1 MRVVCFTLAA
11 VSSCFF
17 AAGACAD
24 NGVTLERRP
33 GLWEMSVEVDGQR
46 HAGAMKQ
53 CVDKATDAKM
63 LKMASSGE
71 MQECSKNELSRT
83 SSGYRFEAECA
94 ISGSKVISAGEFL
107 GDFDKEYTGKISTV
121 FSPALFGKT
130 RSESNIKARWV
141 GNCPAGM
148 SPGDMILPNGM
159 KMSLDQ
165 AQQSAKLAT
174 QMMNNPEM
182 AKVMKDAMNN
192 PALKEA
198 MKQLGGAGQ

>member
-1 MRVVCFTLAA
+1 
-11 VSSCFF
+11 
-17 AAGACAD
+17 
-24 NGVTLERRP
+24 
-33 GLWEMSVEVDGQR
+33 
-46 HAGAMKQ
+46 MKQ
-53 CVDKATDAKM
+53 CVDKETDAKM
-63 LKMASSGE
+63 LKMASSGDL
-71 MQECSKNELSRT
+71 QDCSKNELSRT

-94 ISGSKVISAGEFL
+94 ISGSKVTSAGEFR

-148 SPGDMILPNGM
+148 SPGDMVLPNGM

-198 MKQLGGAGQ
+198 MKQLGGAGR